1 MRKIASL
8 IIILTAIIIYSG
20 TNEAIS
26 ATAQKSAVK
35 SSAVKA
41 QAKPSVNTPDKTNTL
56 ASTMVVSPSNVVAN
70 PDKYLNK
77 NITFNADFISFT
89 SLGLDYKPAFRDSKD
104 YIGILIQ
111 RDDIQGNVIPLSE
124 MKIFLARELAEK
136 NLDLE
141 QGDKIKISGTVF
153 SNALGDTWVDVKTFN
168 VLTHKKKE
176 AENK

>member
-1 MRKIASL
+1 MKKIASL

-26 ATAQKSAVK
+26 ATAQNT
-35 SSAVKA
+35 AVKA
-41 QAKPSVNTPDKTNTL
+41 QAKPSVSAPDKTNNL
-56 ASTMVVSPSNVVAN
+56 ASAMVVSPSIVVAN

-77 NITFNADFISFT
+77 NIIFNADFISFT

-111 RDDIQGNVIPLSE
+111 RDDISGNVIPLSE
-124 MKIFLARELAEK
+124 MKIFLAREQAEK